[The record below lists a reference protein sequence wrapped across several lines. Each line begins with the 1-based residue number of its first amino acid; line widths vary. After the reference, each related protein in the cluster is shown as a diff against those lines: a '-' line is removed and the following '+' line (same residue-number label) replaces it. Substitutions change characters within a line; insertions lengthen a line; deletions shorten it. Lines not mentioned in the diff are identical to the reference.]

1 MAQPENSTA
10 LPAGRARY
18 IGLAPGVAVCFII
31 ALIAIWVR
39 DLSGAKILNPVA
51 VALIIGI
58 ALRAAIGMPAT
69 WRAGTTYV
77 VRPVLRTAIV
87 ILGLQVTLSQL
98 LSVGPVALGLAVA
111 AVGLTIV
118 FTIWLG
124 ARLGVDAPMAMLL
137 GTGTGICGASAIV
150 AASQVAGGKQ
160 EDVAYA
166 LAVIT
171 LCGTI
176 SVIVYPY
183 LGAALGLSAHTYGI
197 WAGASVHEVVQAV
210 AAAGAWPDPG
220 AVEVGTITKLARVV
234 LLTPAVIGLGY
245 WAARSNPSKVKTP
258 VPWFAFGFIALVVL
272 GDVLLWLLP
281 AVQKLAFGFSRLV
294 VPIMLSASVAALGL
308 GTDLKALKEKGA
320 APLAL
325 GVLATI
331 FIALLGLIGA
341 RLV

>member
-1 MAQPENSTA
+1 MAQPAS
-10 LPAGRARY
+10 PAATQSGMARY
-18 IGLAPGVAVCFII
+18 ISLAPGVAVCFVI
-31 ALIAIWVR
+31 AIIAIWIR
-39 DLSGAKILNPVA
+39 DFSAIKILNPVV
-51 VALIIGI
+51 VALVIGI
-58 ALRAAIGMPAT
+58 AI
-69 WRAGTTYV
+69 RAGMGLPVSWRPGTAYV
-77 VRPVLRTAIV
+77 VRPVLRAAIV

-98 LSVGPVALGLAVA
+98 LSIGPYALALAVA
-111 AVGLTIV
+111 AVALTMI

-150 AASQVAGGKQ
+150 AANQVAGSKQ

-171 LCGTI
+171 LCGTV

-183 LGAALGLSAHTYGI
+183 IGQFLGLSAITYGI

-210 AAAGAWPDPG
+210 AAAGAWPTDG
-220 AVEVGTITKLARVV
+220 AVEVGTLTKLARVV
-234 LLTPAVIGLGY
+234 LLAPAVIGLGY
-245 WAARSNPSKVKTP
+245 WASRGQKGSAKTP
-258 VPWFAFGFIALVVL
+258 IPWFAIGFFALVVV
-272 GDVLLWLLP
+272 GDLLQRILP
-281 AVQKLAFGFSRLV
+281 DLQKLAVGFSRFV

-325 GVLATI
+325 GALATL
-331 FIALLGLIGA
+331 FIAILGLIGA
-341 RLV
+341 KLV